1 MSGGAALRES
11 LSEVRE
17 SVRAEQKGEE
27 EEEEEERGRSS
38 KFDKLRGL
46 IDNMEMNINQMYF
59 TRVCVPFEEVP
70 FKPFIFTFQVVTRIQ
85 RNVRSFLRKQRI
97 RRAARY
103 MAKMLFLYR
112 KLKSADVAIAQAN
125 FFYKYEQSF
134 K

>member
-1 MSGGAALRES
+1 MSGVAALRES

-46 IDNMEMNINQMYF
+46 IDNMETNINQMYL
-59 TRVCVPFEEVP
+59 TRVCVPFEE
-70 FKPFIFTFQVVTRIQ
+70 VVTRIQ

-97 RRAARY
+97 RRAARF